1 MNFTGLS
8 LDQAPP
14 LTAPA
19 RFFITAPI
27 FAMFAA
33 VMVFFLESSSLS
45 SRYSSEAI
53 ALTHLFT
60 IGVFAFVMLGALQQ
74 MLPVLA
80 GVALPKALR
89 VAQISHLFLV
99 LGTLSLFFGLWLHLA
114 WLMIIAAIALFGGF
128 AIMLGA
134 IIIALLRVKHFNAT
148 VKAMSVSVAFAAAI
162 VLLGLY
168 LLGGHASSNISKL
181 SLALSNVHSVWAIFG
196 FAGIL
201 VIGVSF
207 QILPMFYVTTAFKEH
222 FSKYAIIVV
231 AVALIAWLVL
241 NLAFV
246 GVAVVAKLFIALLFL
261 LFGFE
266 VLKKFQKRKRK
277 LSDVTVW
284 YWQLSTLSLMAG
296 VMLWSVDEFVV
307 LELSLLTS
315 VFIGG
320 GFLLSVM
327 NGMLYKIV
335 PFLVWFHLNGMG
347 YMNIPTMREMFDSRY
362 AELQFIFHLLTLLL
376 LLPFALGVDTL
387 KMAAVTLFISSALQ
401 LFNLLA
407 ALKVY
412 QETKKRKPDF
422 DMSMM
427 SS

>member
-19 RFFITAPI
+19 RFFITAPV

-33 VMVFFLESSSLS
+33 VMVFFLETSTLS

-60 IGVFAFVMLGALQQ
+60 IGVFAFIMLGALQQ

-80 GVALPKALR
+80 GEALPRALR
-89 VAQISHLFLV
+89 VAQVSHLFLV

-114 WLMIIAAIALFGGF
+114 WLMIVAAIALFIGF
-128 AIMLGA
+128 AVILTA
-134 IIIALLRVKHFNAT
+134 VIVALFKVKHFNAT
-148 VKAMSVSVAFAAAI
+148 VKAMSVSVAFATVI
-162 VLLGLY
+162 VLLGLH
-168 LLGGHASSNISKL
+168 LLGGHASSNISEL
-181 SLALSNVHSVWAIFG
+181 SLTLSNVHSVWAIFG

-207 QILPMFYVTTAFKEH
+207 QILPMFYVTPAFKEL
-222 FSKYAIIVV
+222 FIRYGVAVV
-231 AVALIAWLVL
+231 AMALIAWLVL
-241 NLAFV
+241 NLA
-246 GVAVVAKLFIALLFL
+246 GVNVAIVAKLFIALLFL
-261 LFGFE
+261 LFGVE
-266 VLKKFQKRKRK
+266 ILKKFQERKRK

-284 YWQLSTLSLMAG
+284 YWQLSALSLMIG
-296 VMLWSVDEFVV
+296 VTLWSVDEFVTA
-307 LELSLLTS
+307 ELSLLTG

-347 YMNIPTMREMFDSRY
+347 YMNIPTMREMFKSSH
-362 AELQFIFHLLTLLL
+362 AELQFVLHVITLLL
-376 LLPFALGVDTL
+376 LLPFAFGIDTL
-387 KMAAVTLFISSALQ
+387 KMAAVALFISSALQ
-401 LFNLLA
+401 LFNLLS

-427 SS
+427 AS